1 MNNPGKGKNSFIYIL
16 SVTCVSVLLILVNDL
31 FKLNIPFSVDFLIG
45 FVLSLFIFVC
55 WHSLQTKG
63 VKRSLLIFSLSFL
76 IAFCSE
82 AMGVNFGL
90 IFGSYHYTPMLGIS
104 LFGVPLLAA
113 LAWEP
118 ILYAAFSITDILAPS
133 LGKPNSSL
141 LQRLPA
147 CIWMAGIGALATT
160 AWDMMIDPI
169 AVSEGWWV
177 WHQGGDYM
185 PYVANG
191 VPIQNFLGWLG
202 VSFVINLIYRL
213 LSDNSK
219 PANGSI
225 YLSIYGPLTLY
236 ISLFLTSS
244 GVTISILRHP
254 EIALV
259 GLLAMGP
266 FITIALT
273 NINLLQKGFHSTL
286 GEGWFENEQK
296 IKTGQ

>member
-1 MNNPGKGKNSFIYIL
+1 
-16 SVTCVSVLLILVNDL
+16 
-31 FKLNIPFSVDFLIG
+31 
-45 FVLSLFIFVC
+45 
-55 WHSLQTKG
+55 
-63 VKRSLLIFSLSFL
+63 
-76 IAFCSE
+76 
-82 AMGVNFGL
+82 
-90 IFGSYHYTPMLGIS
+90 
-104 LFGVPLLAA
+104 
-113 LAWEP
+113 
-118 ILYAAFSITDILAPS
+118 
-133 LGKPNSSL
+133 
-141 LQRLPA
+141 
-147 CIWMAGIGALATT
+147 
-160 AWDMMIDPI
+160 
-169 AVSEGWWV
+169 
-177 WHQGGDYM
+177 M

-213 LSDNSK
+213 LSNNSK
-219 PANGSI
+219 PSNGSI

-273 NINLLQKGFHSTL
+273 NINVLQKGFHSTL